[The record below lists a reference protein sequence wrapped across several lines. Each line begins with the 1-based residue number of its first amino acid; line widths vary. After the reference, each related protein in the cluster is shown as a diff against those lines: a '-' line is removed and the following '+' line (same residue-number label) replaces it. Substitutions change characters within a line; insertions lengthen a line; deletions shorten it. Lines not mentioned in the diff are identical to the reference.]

1 MTENTSRDLLREEQF
16 IRDKL
21 MTGDKSSIRRY
32 ADLVVGEGASYG
44 QLLKYELITELFGG
58 LPGALGLA
66 LRQLIYP
73 RLFKRAGKGVVF
85 GRHVVIRN
93 AQNLSLGDG
102 VIIDDGCVLDG
113 RGSGSEGV
121 VIGDRVIVSRGTTI
135 QAKIGPIQIGD
146 DCDIG
151 AGSTVHSQGGI
162 AIGRAVV
169 IGGGTKISGGAFQ
182 TDRRAAA
189 TDDPS
194 TDGAHVGML
203 AREQTRWTSGPIRIG
218 DKCLIGMGTIVLDG
232 VEIGEG
238 SVIGAGTVMTKSV
251 PAYSVVAGV
260 PGRVLRMRE
269 IGYQGSRPRSGGT
282 RASATI
288 AGRPS

>member
-1 MTENTSRDLLREEQF
+1 MA
-16 IRDKL
+16 
-21 MTGDKSSIRRY
+21 GDKSRVRRY

-44 QLLKYELITELFGG
+44 QLLKYELITGVFSG
-58 LPGALGLA
+58 LPGALGLG
-66 LRQLIYP
+66 LRQLAYP
-73 RLFKRAGKGVVF
+73 RLFKRIGKGVVF

-93 AQNLSLGDG
+93 AQNISLGDG

-113 RGSGSEGV
+113 RGAGSEGV
-121 VIGDRVIVSRGTTI
+121 VIGDRVIVNRGTTI
-135 QAKIGPIQIGD
+135 QAKIGPIEIGD

-162 AIGRAVV
+162 AIGGAVV

-182 TDRRAAA
+182 TDRSAAA
-189 TDDPS
+189 TDHAS
-194 TDGAHVGML
+194 TDAARVGML

-218 DKCLIGMGTIVLDG
+218 DKCLIGMGTIILDG

-251 PAYSVVAGV
+251 PAHSVVAGV

-269 IGYQGSRPRSGGT
+269 SAARGSRPRSGGA
-282 RASATI
+282 RSGISSAVE
-288 AGRPS
+288 G